1 MTTAAPVST
10 KAAHGLSICPPFYF
24 KSQLLAVRAIIILQ
38 KGQIISRGRRP
49 ATIRLPQV

>member
-24 KSQLLAVRAIIILQ
+24 KSQFF
-38 KGQIISRGRRP
+38 GRSSDYYIAERSDH
-49 ATIRLPQV
+49 I